1 MKKLNISDLKE
12 TPSVNKSR
20 DCCTSCTGKWCADMS
35 NMTEDEL
42 LGKCAYVTTQKLLSG
57 KWPILILFNLRNG
70 AIRFNEM
77 QRLLPKITH
86 ATLSKQLKKME
97 QDGLIIRTDY
107 SEVPPRVEYSLS
119 DIGKKFLEILYQIG
133 SWGLEYI
140 EYTNTK

>member
-1 MKKLNISDLKE
+1 MKELNVSEFNEMTSIS
-12 TPSVNKSR
+12 KSR
-20 DCCTSCTGKWCADMS
+20 DCCANCLGKWCVNMS
-35 NMTEDEL
+35 SMTEEEL

-107 SEVPPRVEYSLS
+107 NEVPPRVEYSLS

-140 EYTNTK
+140 EYMNTK

>member
-1 MKKLNISDLKE
+1 
-12 TPSVNKSR
+12 
-20 DCCTSCTGKWCADMS
+20 
-35 NMTEDEL
+35 
-42 LGKCAYVTTQKLLSG
+42 
-57 KWPILILFNLRNG
+57 
-70 AIRFNEM
+70 M

-107 SEVPPRVEYSLS
+107 NEVPPRVEYSLS

-140 EYTNTK
+140 EYMNMK

>member
-1 MKKLNISDLKE
+1 MENENAREADEAIAPYKE
-12 TPSVNKSR
+12 R
-20 DCCTSCTGKWCADMS
+20 DCCSNCLGKWCVNMS
-35 NMTEDEL
+35 SMTEDEL

-57 KWPILILFNLRNG
+57 KWPILIIFNLRNG

-107 SEVPPRVEYSLS
+107 CEVPPRVEYSLS
-119 DIGKKFLEILYQIG
+119 DIGNKFLTVLYEIG
-133 SWGLEYI
+133 SWGLDYI
-140 EYTNTK
+140 EHMNTE